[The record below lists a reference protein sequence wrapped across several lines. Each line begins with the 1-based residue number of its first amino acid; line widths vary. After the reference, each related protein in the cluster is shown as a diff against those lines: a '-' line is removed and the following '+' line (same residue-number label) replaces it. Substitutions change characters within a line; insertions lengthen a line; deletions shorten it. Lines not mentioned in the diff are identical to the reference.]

1 MMSQFFFTLTNPEVE
16 PLLKKEMSIGYPNF
30 KLSYS
35 RPGFLTFK
43 TEFATTFSPWMC
55 RLSGICLGKKKL
67 EELVGLPKA
76 WLWKRVDSLEPPA
89 VLVELS
95 DKSLFK
101 IGEKVTLVM
110 MLGPEEYWL
119 GEYILKKTHFQT
131 PGEVSSIEKNDE
143 APSRAYYKI
152 AEAFE
157 AFDLPMESQEKVL
170 ELGSAPGGASL
181 FLLEQ
186 DLQVFGVDPAEMDP
200 RILKKYNF
208 RHIKKAFETLNEN
221 NFREDI
227 DWIVSDVN
235 LPPSVVIQ
243 EVDRFL
249 TFLEPRG
256 VILTLKLHQDR
267 YLRML
272 KPIVESYKQ
281 KGFTQVELKYLPSYR
296 QEICLVALR

>member
-1 MMSQFFFTLTNPEVE
+1 MMSQFYFTLTNPESE
-16 PLLKKEMSIGYPNF
+16 PLLKKELSIGYPNF

-43 TEFATTFSPWMC
+43 GPDGGTFAPWMC
-55 RLSGICLGKKKL
+55 RLSGTCLGKKTV
-67 EELVGLPKA
+67 EELNSLPKA
-76 WLWKRVDSLEPPA
+76 WLWKRLESFNPPPE
-89 VLVELS
+89 LVFLS

-110 MLGPEEYWL
+110 MVGENEYWL
-119 GEYILKKTHFQT
+119 GEYIQKKTHFQT
-131 PGEVSSIEKNDE
+131 PGEVSSIEKKE
-143 APSRAYYKI
+143 VPSRAYYKI

-157 AFDLPMESQEKVL
+157 SFDLPMEANEKVL
-170 ELGSAPGGASL
+170 ELGSAPGGASM
-181 FLLEQ
+181 FLLDQ
-186 DLQVFGVDPAEMDP
+186 DLKVFGVDPAEMDKGV
-200 RILKKYNF
+200 LSHFNF
-208 RHIKKAFETLNEN
+208 KHIKKPFETLNVG
-221 NFREDI
+221 NFAEDI
-227 DWIVSDVN
+227 DWIISDVN

-249 TFLEPRG
+249 SFLEPRG
-256 VILTLKLHQDR
+256 VVLTLKLHQDR

-296 QEICLVALR
+296 QEICLIALK